1 MRGMTV
7 RDVPPTRPAELG
19 AFQSGLEQPGL
30 DQLQSGLSRSR
41 SGTFQSQCRD
51 LSAEL
56 ASSLSGQ
63 PTDTFPQAALDLL
76 RRSGFWGAGLAAQA
90 GSPSLDARAL
100 LELLRAVGRASLPLG
115 RLFEGHVNALALV
128 SAYGNAEQVRRA
140 ERDVNSGHLYGV
152 WNTEGQDGVRL
163 LHLPDPLQPE
173 GTESA
178 RLTLQG
184 AKTFASGGLHVTRP
198 LLPVEGPGGRQ
209 LALLRTED
217 PGSMVREQENSWQPL
232 GMAATLSVKLDFS
245 GSVLRPGD
253 LIGAPGDYYRQP
265 MFSAGALR
273 FCAVQLGGA
282 DTLLAETAR
291 YLHTLGRSGD
301 EVQQL
306 RFAPV
311 WLGLQAASLA
321 LAEGERL
328 ERACGAGQVTQERL
342 LVQVDAVRLATEDA
356 CLALLEACERAVG
369 ARGLLEPWPF
379 SRLIRDLRMYLR
391 QPAPDAAR
399 LRLGRWVLE
408 HANGPGAEQGPEL
421 PESEPGSD
429 TSHEPRNA
437 ESQNTESR

>member
-1 MRGMTV
+1 MAAQPG
-7 RDVPPTRPAELG
+7 
-19 AFQSGLEQPGL
+19 SPGL
-30 DQLQSGLSRSR
+30 DGR
-41 SGTFQSQCRD
+41 
-51 LSAEL
+51 E
-56 ASSLSGQ
+56 
-63 PTDTFPQAALDLL
+63 
-76 RRSGFWGAGLAAQA
+76 
-90 GSPSLDARAL
+90 L

-128 SAYGNAEQVRRA
+128 SAYGDAEQTRQA
-140 ERDVNSGHLYGV
+140 AHDVGLGHLYGV
-152 WNTEGQDGVRL
+152 WNTEGPDGVRL
-163 LHLPDPLQPE
+163 TRQADPLQPE
-173 GTESA
+173 DTKSA

-184 AKTFASGGLHVTRP
+184 AKTFASGGPHVTRP
-198 LLPVEGPGGRQ
+198 LMPVEGEHGRQ

-217 PGSMVREQENSWQPL
+217 PSSVVREQQGSWQPL

-245 GSVLRPGD
+245 GSVLQPSD

-282 DTLLAETAR
+282 DTLLAETAA

-301 EVQQL
+301 AVQQL
-306 RFAPV
+306 RFATV
-311 WLGLQAASLA
+311 WQGLQAASLA

-328 ERACGAGQVTQERL
+328 ERACAAGQMTAGQVTAGQMTQERL

-356 CLALLEACERAVG
+356 CLAMLEACERAVG

-379 SRLIRDLRMYLR
+379 PRLIRDLRMYLR

-408 HANGPGAEQGPEL
+408 HANGPGTEQGSEL
-421 PESEPGSD
+421 SGPGLGSG
-429 TSHEPRNA
+429 TNSHEPQNL
-437 ESQNTESR
+437 ESL